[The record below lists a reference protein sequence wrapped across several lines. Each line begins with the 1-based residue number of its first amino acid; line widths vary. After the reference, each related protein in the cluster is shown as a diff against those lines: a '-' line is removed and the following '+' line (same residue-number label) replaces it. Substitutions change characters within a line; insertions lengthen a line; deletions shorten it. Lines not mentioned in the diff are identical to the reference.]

1 MFPTSKQQQRTSTS
15 DCLHLLD
22 SENGVS
28 QFESHIFSPGPG
40 VIIMVIIFLLYMC
53 PGAVRASSIFPILS
67 VILLFMGGLCIAAS
81 EFYKSRHNIILSSG
95 ILFVSAGEVGMTRCP
110 TRGLGGGQD
119 REITVGCST
128 DHGFA
133 CSHSCFPLCK
143 VPSPVKELDLSLI
156 TALCRHGHHG
166 RHVAAVHRSPR
177 DTDVLVF
184 TCGCSLVLGTSSP
197 SESGVSDGRTSLCFS
212 PSLSR
217 CLSCSPC
224 C

>member
-1 MFPTSKQQQRTSTS
+1 
-15 DCLHLLD
+15 
-22 SENGVS
+22 
-28 QFESHIFSPGPG
+28 
-40 VIIMVIIFLLYMC
+40 MVIIFLLYVC

-95 ILFVSAGEVGMTRCP
+95 ILFVSAGEVGNDKVPNERLG
-110 TRGLGGGQD
+110 RGIWGGGVGLWGQD

-128 DHGFA
+128 DHGFV

-143 VPSPVKELDLSLI
+143 TPSPVKDLDLSAFNYCAVLPWSPWSP
-156 TALCRHGHHG
+156 CCC
-166 RHVAAVHRSPR
+166 VMVHRSPR

-197 SESGVSDGRTSLCFS
+197 SASGVSDGRTSLCFS

>member
-1 MFPTSKQQQRTSTS
+1 MLYGPPVSSPYWAWSCSSWEGCASPPASFTSHATTSSSALASCLSLQVRWEWQGAQRG
-15 DCLHLLD
+15 DW
-22 SENGVS
+22 
-28 QFESHIFSPGPG
+28 
-40 VIIMVIIFLLYMC
+40 
-53 PGAVRASSIFPILS
+53 
-67 VILLFMGGLCIAAS
+67 
-81 EFYKSRHNIILSSG
+81 
-95 ILFVSAGEVGMTRCP
+95 
-110 TRGLGGGQD
+110 GGGQD

-156 TALCRHGHHG
+156 TALCHHGHHG